1 MFTSSSIFRASFVN
15 LLKSAGR
22 ASATYC
28 NSSISI
34 QQAAMALSSSS
45 RRASNSSWQLGQ
57 MEFCRTEMERNVAG
71 KIVHPLPLLLDQ
83 PKVEVLLL
91 LPDLC
96 DCLFS
101 LRACRDVLRHGFEV
115 FFKLCP
121 AIPKGA
127 GKFRRN
133 LFADLKRKVVRF
145 QSGRCSFV
153 YWYRRFLS
161 LPVLLSIPRYKP
173 VGCSISRSARRRG
186 GHQPHTRRCRS
197 RNPRGCTRGRKR
209 LPRQRLAA
217 STNNYG

>member
-34 QQAAMALSSSS
+34 QQAA
-45 RRASNSSWQLGQ
+45 RPDGV
-57 MEFCRTEMERNVAG
+57 CRTEVERNVAG

-133 LFADLKRKVVRF
+133 LFADFKRKVVRF

-186 GHQPHTRRCRS
+186 GGQPQPRRCGRCKS
-197 RNPRGCTRGRKR
+197 RCRPRRRKR

>member
-34 QQAAMALSSSS
+34 QPSRVQFQLAA
-45 RRASNSSWQLGQ
+45 RPDGV
-57 MEFCRTEMERNVAG
+57 CRTEVERNVAG
-71 KIVHPLPLLLDQ
+71 KIVHPLPLLLNQ

-133 LFADLKRKVVRF
+133 LFADFKRKVVRF

-186 GHQPHTRRCRS
+186 GRQPHPRRRGSRKARRS
-197 RNPRGCTRGRKR
+197 SRGRNR

>member
-1 MFTSSSIFRASFVN
+1 MLPCSLFHSFSFTNPFFPPR
-15 LLKSAGR
+15 
-22 ASATYC
+22 
-28 NSSISI
+28 
-34 QQAAMALSSSS
+34 LSSYALALLYNGYFTFRYAVSPSS
-45 RRASNSSWQLGQ
+45 RRHW
-57 MEFCRTEMERNVAG
+57 RN
-71 KIVHPLPLLLDQ
+71 
-83 PKVEVLLL
+83 
-91 LPDLC
+91 
-96 DCLFS
+96 
-101 LRACRDVLRHGFEV
+101 DVLRHGFEV

-186 GHQPHTRRCRS
+186 GHQPHARRS
-197 RNPRGCTRGRKR
+197 RSCKARCCSRGRNR